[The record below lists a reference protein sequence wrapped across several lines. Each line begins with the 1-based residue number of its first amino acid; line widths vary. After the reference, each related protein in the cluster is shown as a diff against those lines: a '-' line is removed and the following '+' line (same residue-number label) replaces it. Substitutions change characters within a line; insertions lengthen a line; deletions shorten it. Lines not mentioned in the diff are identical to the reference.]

1 MTFFRIFLPIYMG
14 LACGAASVV
23 RIHVSPSLD
32 DFAIALMA
40 PFLMAIWPLVLL
52 VAWLCGDLY
61 TIDGKKL

>member
-1 MTFFRIFLPIYMG
+1 MTFFEIFLAIYIG
-14 LACGAASVV
+14 LASGAASVL

-40 PFLMAIWPLVLL
+40 LFLMPIWPLVLL